1 MVLNLATMVKL
12 KLLKDHELGKAN
24 DVVEVTPE
32 MGNYLV
38 RCNVGV
44 EHVEAPKE
52 VKPKKAKKK

>member
-1 MVLNLATMVKL
+1 MKL

-24 DVVEVTPE
+24 DVVDVTPE

-44 EHVEAPKE
+44 EHVEAHKE
-52 VKPKKAKKK
+52 VKPKKAKKNGK